1 MEEVIR
7 SMHIPYTEEEL
18 KTEIWKK
25 LNGIN
30 NLEVSNI
37 GRVRRIIDKEISE
50 VRIDKDGYL
59 YSKIRPLP
67 RHIHIKIHRMVAI
80 AFVPN
85 PDCKETVN
93 HDDGNKQ
100 NNRAWNLSW
109 NTRKENTNHA
119 VDTGLW
125 TNNFTVKC
133 YDIKT
138 NETKDY
144 MSINRLAEDINL
156 EQAIIIAKAKFS
168 EEYPILGRY
177 VININ
182 DVNGLKPINTSGKDA
197 VSIYALDL
205 IGKTI
210 EYYES
215 LIMASYHTGLSSSWL
230 SNIVSGKKFDIITSG
245 YMFNVDKE
253 LLKIPTDIN
262 VNKLIEYRNKNRS
275 MDTYKRD
282 FKYFL
287 YDYKMKEEFIFDK
300 IESLVS
306 FINTKNTSNK
316 IFTKKDIALI
326 LANIH
331 RYKHTALIYGYGI
344 KSSTLDYV
352 WYDYKEAEI
361 INSKNFKPL
370 RSAVY
375 EVEENGKK
383 LFIFGNIN
391 LGIYLGVFKEA
402 KNLRSNV
409 DRFIDMYGIYKL
421 IEISNRP
428 YIKIRKLESKIFEK

>member
-1 MEEVIR
+1 M
-7 SMHIPYTEEEL
+7 
-18 KTEIWKK
+18 
-25 LNGIN
+25 
-30 NLEVSNI
+30 VS
-37 GRVRRIIDKEISE
+37 
-50 VRIDKDGYL
+50 
-59 YSKIRPLP
+59 
-67 RHIHIKIHRMVAI
+67 
-80 AFVPN
+80 
-85 PDCKETVN
+85 
-93 HDDGNKQ
+93 
-100 NNRAWNLSW
+100 
-109 NTRKENTNHA
+109 
-119 VDTGLW
+119 
-125 TNNFTVKC
+125 
-133 YDIKT
+133 
-138 NETKDY
+138 
-144 MSINRLAEDINL
+144 
-156 EQAIIIAKAKFS
+156 
-168 EEYPILGRY
+168 
-177 VININ
+177 IN

-253 LLKIPTDIN
+253 LLKIPNDIN

-287 YDYKMKEEFIFDK
+287 YDYKNKEEIIFDK

-316 IFTKKDIALI
+316 IFTKKDIAAVLGSV
-326 LANIH
+326 H
-331 RYKHTALIYGYGI
+331 CYKHTALIYGYGI

-402 KNLRSNV
+402 KNLRSSV
-409 DRFIDMYGIYKL
+409 DRFINMYGIYKL